1 MSFKVNLGKDG
12 HKQMRLLFQC
22 EIGPEVPQ
30 QGSLTFCP
38 SQHAFKIGKPR
49 ISSLHITSLT
59 LSSKMYFIGSQVY
72 MMAVYNVHYK
82 HVRKSVRRSYP
93 NRGAPKTERTNRWSK
108 SGETTDGFTTACLTL
123 HLVHGTARHANTF
136 CRKTTHTS
144 AHPANTSNVLR
155 VPAQN

>member
-1 MSFKVNLGKDG
+1 MSFKVTLGKDG
-12 HKQMRLLFQC
+12 HKQMLFQC
-22 EIGPEVPQ
+22 EIGPAVPQ

-82 HVRKSVRRSYP
+82 HVRRSVRRSYP
-93 NRGAPKTERTNRWSK
+93 NRGAPKT
-108 SGETTDGFTTACLTL
+108 
-123 HLVHGTARHANTF
+123 
-136 CRKTTHTS
+136 
-144 AHPANTSNVLR
+144 
-155 VPAQN
+155 

>member
-30 QGSLTFCP
+30 QGSLTFCL

-59 LSSKMYFIGSQVY
+59 LFSKMYFIGSQVY
-72 MMAVYNVHYK
+72 MMAVCNVHYK
-82 HVRKSVRRSYP
+82 YVRRSVRRSYL
-93 NRGAPKTERTNRWSK
+93 NRGAPKTERANGWMEQVWGNHRWLQNSLPY
-108 SGETTDGFTTACLTL
+108 TAPGPWHCST
-123 HLVHGTARHANTF
+123 
-136 CRKTTHTS
+136 RKHF
-144 AHPANTSNVLR
+144 L
-155 VPAQN
+155 